1 MNPRGKFNARRTA
14 AGLFLPLETSA
25 PHEAPAA
32 GNLEPVGVAPVD
44 KCGAN
49 GTWVARIR
57 WPGGYSYVVGRVRM
71 GLRAR
76 IGREGLVNA
85 PLTGNRGAGAPT
97 LRTSWEPSQSLAL
110 GRLPRAVRRQALLA
124 VVVFVAIL
132 GLGVAYDLTGGVRP
146 LTAALF
152 WAPLAL
158 AVALGLALIREL
170 GRNTVTSLSSLGK
183 HRGYSVLGA
192 APELTE
198 RALRQLPPDRRTPL
212 GCLAFQPA
220 SPFAT
225 AFRDLQGAVGD
236 KSLVAFVGSLAGEG
250 ATTSALCTAISA
262 AQQGRSTIIIDCDLR
277 RRTLTKI
284 FEGEAELGVLEA
296 SEEPDNWRAYIV
308 EEDETGVHLMP
319 AAHMRSPWRSSLLSS
334 PGFPRLIAR
343 LREAYDLVVLDCPPA
358 LNSAE
363 GSIIAGLA
371 SRIVVVTAWD
381 RTPLNAVRNTMRA
394 LKRQTKAATSVYV
407 NRVPPG
413 YRFGRLRPD

>member
-1 MNPRGKFNARRTA
+1 M
-14 AGLFLPLETSA
+14 
-25 PHEAPAA
+25 
-32 GNLEPVGVAPVD
+32 
-44 KCGAN
+44 
-49 GTWVARIR
+49 
-57 WPGGYSYVVGRVRM
+57 
-71 GLRAR
+71 
-76 IGREGLVNA
+76 NA
-85 PLTGNRGAGAPT
+85 PLTNRGAGAAT
-97 LRTSWEPSQSLAL
+97 LRTSWEPSQSLTL
-110 GRLPRAVRRQALLA
+110 GRLPRAVRRQALL
-124 VVVFVAIL
+124 VVVMFATVL

-146 LTAALF
+146 LAAVLF

-158 AVALGLALIREL
+158 AVGLGLGLIREL

-225 AFRDLQGAVGD
+225 AFRDLQGSVTD

-262 AQQGRSTIIIDCDLR
+262 AQQGRSTIIVDCDLR
-277 RRTLTKI
+277 RRSLTRI
-284 FEGEAELGVLEA
+284 FEEDPEFGVLEA
-296 SEEPDNWRAYIV
+296 CDEPDNWRGYVV
-308 EEDETGVHLMP
+308 EEDETGVHVLP
-319 AAHMRSPWRSSLLSS
+319 AARMGSPWRSSLLSA
-334 PGFPRLIAR
+334 PGFPHLIAR
-343 LREAYDLVVLDCPPA
+343 LRENYDIVVLDCPPA
-358 LNSAE
+358 LNTAE

-371 SRIVVVTAWD
+371 SKVVVVTAWD
-381 RTPLNAVRNTMRA
+381 RTPISAMRNTMRA
-394 LKRQTKAATSVYV
+394 LKRQTHAPTSVYV

>member
-1 MNPRGKFNARRTA
+1 MT
-14 AGLFLPLETSA
+14 
-25 PHEAPAA
+25 
-32 GNLEPVGVAPVD
+32 
-44 KCGAN
+44 
-49 GTWVARIR
+49 
-57 WPGGYSYVVGRVRM
+57 
-71 GLRAR
+71 
-76 IGREGLVNA
+76 A
-85 PLTGNRGAGAPT
+85 PLSSNRGAGAAA

-124 VVVFVAIL
+124 IVVFVGIV
-132 GLGVAYDLTGGVRP
+132 GLGVAYDLSGGVRP

-152 WAPLAL
+152 WGPIAL
-158 AVALGLALIREL
+158 AAALGLALVREV
-170 GRNTVTSLSSLGK
+170 GRNTVTSLASLGK
-183 HRGYSVLGA
+183 HRGFSVLGA

-225 AFRDLQGAVGD
+225 AFRDLQGAMSD

-250 ATTSALCTAISA
+250 ATTAALCTAISA
-262 AQQGRSTIIIDCDLR
+262 AQQGRSAIIVDCDLR
-277 RRTLTKI
+277 RRSLSKI

-296 SEEPDNWRAYIV
+296 CEEPEHWRAYIV
-308 EEDETGVHLMP
+308 EEDETGVHLLP
-319 AAHMRSPWRSSLLSS
+319 ASRMRNPWRSSLLSS
-334 PGFPRLIAR
+334 PGFPRLLAQ
-343 LREAYDLVVLDCPPA
+343 LRENYDLVVLDCPPA

-371 SRIVVVTAWD
+371 NTIVVVTAWD
-381 RTPLNAVRNTMRA
+381 RTPLSAMRNTMQA

>member
-1 MNPRGKFNARRTA
+1 MT
-14 AGLFLPLETSA
+14 
-25 PHEAPAA
+25 
-32 GNLEPVGVAPVD
+32 APV
-44 KCGAN
+44 
-49 GTWVARIR
+49 
-57 WPGGYSYVVGRVRM
+57 
-71 GLRAR
+71 
-76 IGREGLVNA
+76 
-85 PLTGNRGAGAPT
+85 TGNRGASAAT
-97 LRTSWEPSQSLAL
+97 LRTSWEPSQSLTL
-110 GRLPRAVRRQALLA
+110 GRLPRAVRRQAFMA
-124 VVVFVAIL
+124 ATVFVVIL
-132 GLGVAYDLTGGVRP
+132 GLGIAYDLSGGVRP

-158 AVALGLALIREL
+158 AIALGLALVREI

-183 HRGYSVLGA
+183 ERGYSVLGA
-192 APELTE
+192 APELTD

-225 AFRDLQGAVGD
+225 AFRDLQGAMAD
-236 KSLVAFVGSLAGEG
+236 NSLVAFVGSLAGEG

-262 AQQGRSTIIIDCDLR
+262 AQQGRSTIIVDCDLR

-284 FEGEAELGVLEA
+284 FEDDAELGVLEA
-296 SEEPDNWRAYIV
+296 CDEPDNWRAYVV
-308 EEDETGVHLMP
+308 EEDETGVHLLP
-319 AAHMRSPWRSSLLSS
+319 AARMRSPWRSSLLSS
-334 PGFPRLIAR
+334 PGFPRLIAQ
-343 LREAYDLVVLDCPPA
+343 LRETYDLVVLDCPPA

-371 SRIVVVTAWD
+371 NRVVVVTAWD
-381 RTPLNAVRNTMRA
+381 RTPISAVRNTMQV

>member
-1 MNPRGKFNARRTA
+1 MT
-14 AGLFLPLETSA
+14 
-25 PHEAPAA
+25 
-32 GNLEPVGVAPVD
+32 APV
-44 KCGAN
+44 
-49 GTWVARIR
+49 
-57 WPGGYSYVVGRVRM
+57 
-71 GLRAR
+71 
-76 IGREGLVNA
+76 
-85 PLTGNRGAGAPT
+85 TGNRGASAAT
-97 LRTSWEPSQSLAL
+97 LRTSWEPSQSLTL
-110 GRLPRAVRRQALLA
+110 GRLPRAVRRQAFMA
-124 VVVFVAIL
+124 ATVFVVIL
-132 GLGVAYDLTGGVRP
+132 GLGIAYDLSGGVRP

-158 AVALGLALIREL
+158 AIALALALVREI

-183 HRGYSVLGA
+183 ERGYSVLGA
-192 APELTE
+192 APELTD

-225 AFRDLQGAVGD
+225 AFRDLQGAMAD
-236 KSLVAFVGSLAGEG
+236 NSLVAFVGSLAGEG

-262 AQQGRSTIIIDCDLR
+262 AQQGRSTIIVDCDLR

-284 FEGEAELGVLEA
+284 FEDDAELGVLEA
-296 SEEPDNWRAYIV
+296 CDEPDNWRAYVV
-308 EEDETGVHLMP
+308 EEDETGVHLLP
-319 AAHMRSPWRSSLLSS
+319 AARMRSPWRSSLLSS
-334 PGFPRLIAR
+334 PGFPRLIAQ
-343 LREAYDLVVLDCPPA
+343 LRETYDLVVLDCPPA

-371 SRIVVVTAWD
+371 NRVVVVTAWD
-381 RTPLNAVRNTMRA
+381 RTPISAVRNTMQV